1 MNRQH
6 ILISLIIRSN
16 ADCNRT
22 NKKENMTIIMV
33 LHDINHARMY
43 ADDIVI
49 IKDKQVFAQ
58 GSPQN
63 TLNPDNLANVF
74 GVKADIY
81 QNCQKPAR

>member
-1 MNRQH
+1 
-6 ILISLIIRSN
+6 
-16 ADCNRT
+16 
-22 NKKENMTIIMV
+22 MTIIMV

-74 GVKADIY
+74 GGKSRYLPKLFKTRKI
-81 QNCQKPAR
+81 R